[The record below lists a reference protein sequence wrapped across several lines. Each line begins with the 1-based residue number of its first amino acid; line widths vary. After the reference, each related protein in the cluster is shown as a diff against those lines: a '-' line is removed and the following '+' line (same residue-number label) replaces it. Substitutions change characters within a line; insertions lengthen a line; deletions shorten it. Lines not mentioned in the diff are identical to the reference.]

1 MMLSI
6 KHTSVSIWCYGTYYE
21 RDKRS
26 AQETKDFL
34 VKASDDLNKIYNEIR
49 QLTGLH
55 PYD

>member
-1 MMLSI
+1 MLSI